1 MVTLNQENQRLIM
14 FGRQPKEDKSPENME
29 IPDIMFPSESELSE
43 TAEDDTEF
51 SEISR
56 RQQLAVTPEA
66 PEIVTVVEKL
76 SGIVSPYFI
85 VVVGL
90 ILSDDN
96 FLLGILL
103 IAIGILSLLKI
114 SLTDIIEFFLDIK
127 EGFTSDE

>member
-1 MVTLNQENQRLIM
+1 M

>member
-1 MVTLNQENQRLIM
+1 M
-14 FGRQPKEDKSPENME
+14 FGRQPKEDKSPENIE
-29 IPDIMFPSESELSE
+29 IPDIMFPSESELEEASG
-43 TAEDDTEF
+43 DDTEL
-51 SEISR
+51 SQVSNKKSSSAIQENPEV
-56 RQQLAVTPEA
+56 VT
-66 PEIVTVVEKL
+66 IVEKV

-114 SLTDIIEFFLDIK
+114 SLTDIVDFFLDIK
-127 EGFTSDE
+127 EGLTSDE

>member
-1 MVTLNQENQRLIM
+1 M
-14 FGRQPKEDKSPENME
+14 FGRQPKEEQSQENME
-29 IPDIMFPSESELSE
+29 IPDIMFPSESELLE
-43 TAEDDTEF
+43 TAEDDTEL
-51 SEISR
+51 SEISN
-56 RQQLAVTPEA
+56 RQQLGLTQET
-66 PEIVTVVEKL
+66 PEIVTIVEKI

-114 SLTDIIEFFLDIK
+114 SLMDIIEFFLDIK
-127 EGFTSDE
+127 EGLTSDE

>member
-29 IPDIMFPSESELSE
+29 IPDIMFPSESELAE
-43 TAEDDTEF
+43 TAEDDTEL
-51 SEISR
+51 SKITNR
-56 RQQLAVTPEA
+56 KQLSVTTEN
-66 PEIVTVVEKL
+66 PEIVTIVEKI

-114 SLTDIIEFFLDIK
+114 SLTDIVEFFLDIK
-127 EGFTSDE
+127 EGLTSDE